1 MSETKE
7 YRADVTLVGEL
18 KDDFSDIVLNGKKY
32 LGGVICVTRF
42 SGVVDEIPVYFK
54 QRVNVG
60 EFSAGDV
67 VSITGRINTFL
78 KRKNGRSKMLV
89 CIESIEH
96 TCASDGVNTVFVDG
110 VVCLE
115 PKLRETPAGKKI
127 TDLTIA
133 VNFERGSAYIHAITW
148 GRNAYKCAE
157 LNVGDFVRCE
167 GRFQSRK
174 YYKQYDDGTGEELT
188 TYECSLSKVN

>member
-1 MSETKE
+1 MSETKG

-18 KDDFSDIVLNGKKY
+18 KEDFSEIVLDGKKY

-60 EFSAGDV
+60 SFSAGDQV
-67 VSITGRINTFL
+67 RIVGKINTFL

-89 CIESIEH
+89 RVESIEH
-96 TCASDGVNTVFVDG
+96 TCESEANNIVFVDG
-110 VVCLE
+110 VVCTE
-115 PKLRETPAGKKI
+115 PKFRETPAGKKI

-148 GRNAYKCAE
+148 GGNAHECAK

-167 GRFQSRK
+167 GRIQSRK
-174 YYKQYDDGTGEELT
+174 YYKRYDDGTGEELT
-188 TYECSLSKVN
+188 TYECSFSKVN